1 MPSSACGGE
10 QLLEDPNIA
19 AELTS
24 PKFPE
29 AYPNHQDCE
38 WKLKVPEGHIVEFSF
53 TVFNISSSFTCRDDY
68 VELSNFPN
76 GRGSIGKFC
85 GNNIPQNQ
93 SYRSSGDEFYVR
105 FRSKAVSNER
115 NSGFKALWKIGK
127 QFALIRNCHV
137 TYVVSILVYFVSMFE
152 SFSVHFSAE

>member
-10 QLLEDPNIA
+10 QLLEDPNIV

-53 TVFNISSSFTCRDDY
+53 TVFNISSSFTCGDDY

-85 GNNIPQNQ
+85 GSKIPQNQ
-93 SYRSSGDEFYVR
+93 SYRSSDDEFYVR
-105 FRSKAVSNER
+105 FRSTALSNER
-115 NSGFKALWKIGK
+115 NSGFKASWKIGK
-127 QFALIRNCHV
+127 QFTLIRNRHV
-137 TYVVSILVYFVSMFE
+137 TYVVSILVYFMSIFKSISVQ
-152 SFSVHFSAE
+152 FSVE